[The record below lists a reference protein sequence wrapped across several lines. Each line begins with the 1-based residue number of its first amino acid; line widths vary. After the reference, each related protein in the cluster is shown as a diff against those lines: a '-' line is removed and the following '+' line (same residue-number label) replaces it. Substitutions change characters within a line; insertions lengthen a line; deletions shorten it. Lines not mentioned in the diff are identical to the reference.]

1 MNIFIHYLDRELLDI
16 YVTGKY
22 SEQTLKKVKFSI
34 KLALLLIGQDEYV
47 YIPASNYFESNLA
60 QRALEDFGDIID
72 LNYIRLVSS
81 SSTLKGFVKKKEKV
95 YPSYYTKEQV
105 LEEREKILE
114 KMFREFGH
122 LARIVQHLISSQT
135 GIIMWIVHYGVD
147 FIQLVNIEKSTLL
160 RRIWQKFLND

>member
-114 KMFREFGH
+114 KNVPGIWTPRKNSAT
-122 LARIVQHLISSQT
+122 LDIISD
-135 GIIMWIVHYGVD
+135 WNNNVD
-147 FIQLVNIEKSTLL
+147 STL
-160 RRIWQKFLND
+160 

>member
-22 SEQTLKKVKFSI
+22 SEQMLKKVKFSI

-81 SSTLKGFVKKKEKV
+81 SSTLKGFVKKKRK
-95 YPSYYTKEQV
+95 Y
-105 LEEREKILE
+105 IL
-114 KMFREFGH
+114 H
-122 LARIVQHLISSQT
+122 
-135 GIIMWIVHYGVD
+135 II
-147 FIQLVNIEKSTLL
+147 
-160 RRIWQKFLND
+160 QKNKF